1 MPTDREH
8 PLYHLDAETL
18 LVATYIW
25 VDDELKALEAQGFK
39 LPKKQKHQKATL
51 AELLTLA
58 IFFLLQGQDLA
69 KSRERVSWGYLAAKS
84 TLKAYFPSLPH
95 LSRFYRVLQ
104 KAQGVL
110 AHLAIRLA
118 GGIGLLQVVDLK
130 PIPLAHGHR
139 IHGFSLPEAA
149 VGVGPLGAFA
159 GYVLKVFPLRESI
172 MPVMNERGL
181 FFRWALLPGNARETW
196 GKELLAD
203 LPAVLGDRGFRW
215 VQGVKT
221 PPYRVRGGKVVE
233 TGWRGWVTR
242 KRILLGRVRNWIET
256 RFSVMVR
263 SLGLHRIEARS
274 FWGLAARVNLI
285 LLVHNLI
292 RSRVLLRMAGVEL

>member
-1 MPTDREH
+1 
-8 PLYHLDAETL
+8 
-18 LVATYIW
+18 
-25 VDDELKALEAQGFK
+25 
-39 LPKKQKHQKATL
+39 
-51 AELLTLA
+51 
-58 IFFLLQGQDLA
+58 
-69 KSRERVSWGYLAAKS
+69 
-84 TLKAYFPSLPH
+84 
-95 LSRFYRVLQ
+95 
-104 KAQGVL
+104 L
-110 AHLAIRLA
+110 AHLAIRLS
-118 GGIGLLQVVDLK
+118 GGQGLLQVVDLK

-139 IHGFSLPEAA
+139 VHGLSLPEAA
-149 VGVGPLGAFA
+149 VGVGPLGAFG
-159 GYVLKVFPLRESI
+159 GYVL

-196 GKELLAD
+196 GRELLVD

-221 PPYRVRGGKVVE
+221 PPYRVRGGRLVE
-233 TGWRGWVTR
+233 TGWRRWMG
-242 KRILLGRVRNWIET
+242 KVRNWIET

>member
-1 MPTDREH
+1 MDSNREH
-8 PLYHLDAETL
+8 PLYYLDAETL
-18 LVATYIW
+18 LVAIYVW
-25 VDDELKALEAQGFK
+25 VDDELKALQAQGFK
-39 LPKKQKHQKATL
+39 LPRKQRHQKATL

-58 IFFLLQGQDLA
+58 IFLLLQGQDLA
-69 KSRERVSWGYLAAKS
+69 KGYLAAKT

-95 LSRFYRVLQ
+95 FSRFYRVLQ
-104 KAQGVL
+104 KAQGLL
-110 AHLAIRLA
+110 AHLAIRLS
-118 GGIGLLQVVDLK
+118 GGQGLPQVVDLK

-139 IHGFSLPEAA
+139 VHGLSLPEAA
-149 VGVGPLGAFA
+149 VGVGPLGAFG
-159 GYVLKVFPLRESI
+159 GYVL

-196 GKELLAD
+196 GRELLAD

-233 TGWRGWVTR
+233 TGWRGWM
-242 KRILLGRVRNWIET
+242 GRVRNWIET

>member
-1 MPTDREH
+1 MRQDREH
-8 PLYHLDAETL
+8 PLYYLDAETL
-18 LVATYIW
+18 LVAIYVW
-25 VDDELKALEAQGFK
+25 VDDELKALQAQGFK
-39 LPKKQKHQKATL
+39 LPKKQRHQKATL

-58 IFFLLQGQDLA
+58 IFLLLQGQDLA
-69 KSRERVSWGYLAAKS
+69 KGYLAAKT

-104 KAQGVL
+104 KAQGLL
-110 AHLAIRLA
+110 AHLAIRLS
-118 GGIGLLQVVDLK
+118 GGQGLLQVVDLK

-139 IHGFSLPEAA
+139 VH
-149 VGVGPLGAFA
+149 
-159 GYVLKVFPLRESI
+159 

-181 FFRWALLPGNARETW
+181 FWNLAPSGLTRWAILPGNARETW
-196 GKELLAD
+196 GRELLAD
-203 LPAVLGDRGFRW
+203 LTAVLGDRGFRW

-263 SLGLHRIEARS
+263 SLGLHRIAAFPSGKHLAARS
-274 FWGLAARVNLI
+274 FWGLAARVNLF
-285 LLVHNLI
+285 LLVHLVHNLI
-292 RSRVLLRMAGVEL
+292 RSWVLLRMAGVEL

>member
-1 MPTDREH
+1 MNSHREH
-8 PLYHLDAETL
+8 PLYYLDAETL
-18 LVATYIW
+18 LVAIYVW
-25 VDDELKALEAQGFK
+25 VDDELKALQAQGFK
-39 LPKKQKHQKATL
+39 LPPKQRHQKATL

-58 IFFLLQGQDLA
+58 IFLLLQGQDLA
-69 KSRERVSWGYLAAKS
+69 KGYLAAKT

-104 KAQGVL
+104 KAQGLL
-110 AHLAIRLA
+110 AHLAVRLS
-118 GGIGLLQVVDLK
+118 GGQGLLQVVDLK

-139 IHGFSLPEAA
+139 VHGLSLPEAA
-149 VGVGPLGAFA
+149 VGVGPLGAFG
-159 GYVLKVFPLRESI
+159 GYVL

-181 FFRWALLPGNARETW
+181 FWNIAPSGLTRWALLPGNARET
-196 GKELLAD
+196 GGRDLVAD

-221 PPYRVRGGKVVE
+221 PPYRVRGGRLVE
-233 TGWRGWVTR
+233 TGWRRWMG
-242 KRILLGRVRNWIET
+242 KVRNWIET

-274 FWGLAARVNLI
+274 YWGLVARVNLI

-292 RSRVLLRMAGVEL
+292 RSRVLLRMAGVEI

>member
-1 MPTDREH
+1 MPPDREH

-25 VDDELKALEAQGFK
+25 VDDELKALEVQGFK
-39 LPKKQKHQKATL
+39 LPPKQKHQKATL

-58 IFFLLQGQDLA
+58 TFLFLQGQDLA
-69 KSRERVSWGYLAAKS
+69 KSRERVSWGYLAAKT

-104 KAQGVL
+104 KAQKLLV
-110 AHLAIRLA
+110 HLALRLS
-118 GGIGLLQVVDLK
+118 GGKGFLQVVDLK

-139 IHGFSLPEAA
+139 IHGLGLPEAA
-149 VGVGPLGAFA
+149 VGVGPLGAFG
-159 GYVLKVFPLRESI
+159 GYVL

-181 FFRWALLPGNARETW
+181 FFRWLILPGNARETW
-196 GKELLAD
+196 GRELLGD

-233 TGWRGWVTR
+233 TGWQGWM
-242 KRILLGRVRNWIET
+242 GRVRNWIET

-263 SLGLHRIEARS
+263 SLGLQDS
-274 FWGLAARVNLI
+274 
-285 LLVHNLI
+285 
-292 RSRVLLRMAGVEL
+292 LRLTFG